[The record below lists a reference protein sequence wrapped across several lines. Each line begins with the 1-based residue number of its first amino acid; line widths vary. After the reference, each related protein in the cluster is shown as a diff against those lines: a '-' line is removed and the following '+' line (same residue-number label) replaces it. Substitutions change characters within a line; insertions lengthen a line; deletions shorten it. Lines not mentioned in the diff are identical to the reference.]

1 VFIATGE
8 GHGFGKV
15 ENNVKLYEDML
26 KFLES
31 AIGPGGPR

>member
-1 VFIATGE
+1 VFIAAGE